1 VILTD
6 HQRNAIALAG
16 GGLVVDAP
24 TLTFNELHALAVSA
38 HDGKAQL
45 VLKNVAGLSADQLQR
60 LAAAAPGR
68 ISFDLTS

>member
-1 VILTD
+1 VILSD
-6 HQRNAIALAG
+6 PQRNAIVLAG

-45 VLKNVAGLSADQLQR
+45 VVKNVAGLSAEQLQR
-60 LAAAAPGR
+60 LAATAPGR

>member
-6 HQRNAIALAG
+6 HQLNAIALAG

-24 TLTFNELHALAVSA
+24 TLTFNELHELAASA

-45 VLKNVAGLSADQLQR
+45 VVKNVAGLSAEQLR
-60 LAAAAPGR
+60 TLASTAPGL
-68 ISFDLTS
+68 ISFDLT

>member
-1 VILTD
+1 MILTD
-6 HQRNAIALAG
+6 HQLSAIVLAG

-24 TLTFNELHALAVSA
+24 TLTFSELHALAVSA
-38 HDGKAQL
+38 QDGKSQL
-45 VLKNVAGLSADQLQR
+45 VVQNVAGLTAEQLQT

>member
-6 HQRNAIALAG
+6 HQLNAIVLAG

-24 TLTFNELHALAVSA
+24 TLTFNALHTLAVSA
-38 HDGKAQL
+38 EDGKSQL
-45 VLKNVAGLSADQLQR
+45 VVKNVAGLTAEQLQT